1 MINLCLYCGHNIYEH
16 KFFVNINQYSINQGV
31 FCYHEEDL
39 GNNCFS
45 SCGCNGGLEQLEFE
59 LVTVKKK

>member
-1 MINLCLYCGHNIYEH
+1 MIDICLYCEHNIDKH
-16 KFFVNINQYSINQGV
+16 KLFVEVNGDKITQGV

-39 GNNCFS
+39 GNSCFS